1 MKISFGYQTEQEE
14 ALLLEEEI
22 LHLNDLVL
30 YNDDVNTF
38 DFVIET
44 LVELCGHDPLQAE
57 QCAHLVHFTGKCGVK
72 RGTAQELQPVCL
84 AMLDRGL
91 SAKIE

>member
-44 LVELCGHDPLQAE
+44 LVELCDHDPLQAE
-57 QCAHLVHFTGKCGVK
+57 QCAHLVHFTGRCGVK